1 MGTYRMHILLLHW
14 WGGWEYSHV
23 RIWKKGEATQ
33 LIHYNVRDDG
43 IKSRGIVAKEQS
55 YSKSKAFQVTKSNM
69 EGSGDGITGG
79 SACFIARLMGVSLWS
94 VEAPAFKA
102 FCSHRCKSD
111 GSGVTEAAGQQR
123 GWQGE
128 ISIFS
133 CLPFSLCS
141 QWVSPWLSFFFKFW
155 LKLERHCAY
164 LSLFR
169 SK

>member
-128 ISIFS
+128 IDLFMSALFT
-133 CLPFSLCS
+133 LFTVSLS
-141 QWVSPWLSFFFKFW
+141 LIKFFFFKFW

>member
-1 MGTYRMHILLLHW
+1 MHISLLHW

-23 RIWKKGEATQ
+23 RIWQKGEATQ
-33 LIHYNVRDDG
+33 LIHYNVRKDC
-43 IKSRGIVAKEQS
+43 IKSRGIVDKEHS
-55 YSKSKAFQVTKSNM
+55 YTKSKAFQVTKSNM
-69 EGSGDGITGG
+69 EGSGDGITGR
-79 SACFIARLMGVSLWS
+79 SACFTARLMGVSLWS

-111 GSGVTEAAGQQR
+111 GSEVTEAAGQQR

-128 ISIFS
+128 IDLFMSALFTLFTVSLSLIFE
-133 CLPFSLCS
+133 FI
-141 QWVSPWLSFFFKFW
+141 FKFC

>member
-1 MGTYRMHILLLHW
+1 MGPYRMHILLLHW

-55 YSKSKAFQVTKSNM
+55 YSKSKAFQGTRAIWRAVEMASLVDLLALSPDWWGLVFDLLKHQPLKHFVPTGVRVMGLESLRLRDSS
-69 EGSGDGITGG
+69 EGD
-79 SACFIARLMGVSLWS
+79 RV
-94 VEAPAFKA
+94 
-102 FCSHRCKSD
+102 R
-111 GSGVTEAAGQQR
+111 
-123 GWQGE
+123 
-128 ISIFS
+128 SIFS
-133 CLPFSLCS
+133 CLPLSLCS